1 MIKIELGALIIA
13 MCIVGYALYSYLDKR
28 LRKVERTLYGDE
40 HEESSPETSPES
52 SQADNEPDPQEVPY
66 EGVEETYEEQ

>member
-40 HEESSPETSPES
+40 YEDKHSDVTNDTPQDSVEQVQEES
-52 SQADNEPDPQEVPY
+52 Y
-66 EGVEETYEEQ
+66 EDSVDEQ